1 MEVCRGNCEALAVPR
16 SVKKRFALQYIAAMD
31 ARFRG
36 MFLASVG
43 FLFASIG
50 FTLSVLST
58 LFRLLLPFHSTR
70 GADVTSTVRRR
81 TIRRSQSKFRRSIAS
96 TTNSSIS
103 SPASPSSSLESCSS
117 SQSGHPSMS
126 EMKAPE
132 LQNSLEPTIRVNAHN
147 RVVSDR
153 PDFRNTAVRR
163 HRRSD
168 SAPPSPAP
176 WATSHSDC
184 VDPPT
189 RASVDD
195 GALNLGGSSAEC
207 RSAFDS
213 ADSHLP
219 TSKST
224 GLSFM
229 HRRKVRRAPSEPSGM
244 FTPEKLSPPP
254 LPAVEKKKSQLFA
267 PLLHKRKSQNIPD
280 ADLVNVSV
288 SASPAEE
295 EDHASEGRSS
305 HDKRPSHETVRV
317 PMPKRSQT
325 LRTQPY
331 EAPYFFPTPGSVEA
345 EHYVPPRRKPV
356 RSKTLSPDEMGV
368 LQC

>member
-1 MEVCRGNCEALAVPR
+1 
-16 SVKKRFALQYIAAMD
+16 
-31 ARFRG
+31 
-36 MFLASVG
+36 
-43 FLFASIG
+43 
-50 FTLSVLST
+50 
-58 LFRLLLPFHSTR
+58 
-70 GADVTSTVRRR
+70 
-81 TIRRSQSKFRRSIAS
+81 
-96 TTNSSIS
+96 
-103 SPASPSSSLESCSS
+103 
-117 SQSGHPSMS
+117 
-126 EMKAPE
+126 MKAPE
-132 LQNSLEPTIRVNAHN
+132 LQSSLEPTIKVNAYN
-147 RVVSDR
+147 RVLSEQVDR

-184 VDPPT
+184 VDPHT
-189 RASVDD
+189 RTSVDD
-195 GALNLGGSSAEC
+195 GALNLGGSSADSEC
-207 RSAFDS
+207 RSGFDS

-224 GLSFM
+224 SLSFM

-244 FTPEKLSPPP
+244 CKEICARSAFCSSSYSVVTPEKLSPPP

-280 ADLVNVSV
+280 ADLANVSV

-295 EDHASEGRSS
+295 EDHASEGRPS
-305 HDKRPSHETVRV
+305 HEKRPSHDTSRV

-345 EHYVPPRRKPV
+345 EHYVSPRRKPV